1 MTVLDHTTER
11 FFEGYLTVEMKDRQ
25 GEITVV
31 DELYKCLPI
40 WMDRGAPITDTHSN
54 RVVGKGINFMKTTV
68 ESEGVTY
75 PAIKITGKIHK
86 DYELDADIWEKI
98 KSGEY
103 KGLSFGGATKSN
115 RTPKVMKDGS
125 IAYELKD
132 LEHYEVAVCRDPAV
146 PLALITDYNPLA
158 KALTNGEDIGNGK
171 MKIKCGK
178 FGCYVTK
185 VDLDKGED
193 FSNADLLTG
202 TSTQDIDAG
211 GMGKNN
217 KLKPTKLDGGL
228 PDLKTTIKIEAATTG
243 AGTGVRG
250 LGNTEAQNQNSPE
263 DNTIQNTVTVGDK
276 EDITK
281 IVGEV
286 LAGAGRALATGAKF
300 VGDVA
305 DGAAKVTV
313 DETLDADILGT
324 DTVENTD
331 KSTARSLVGATIEAI
346 DDSSPDTTE
355 PEFADKK
362 MTYRNT
368 PANVE
373 MTYPE
378 EGEDVWDS
386 KQQKEVKEDKTPKRS
401 NQLES
406 KSGYETNQ
414 HNVKLGEE
422 SIPKKQP
429 KTINTI

>member
-1 MTVLDHTTER
+1 MTVLDHTTDR

-54 RVVGKGINFMKTTV
+54 RVVGKGINFMKTTF

-86 DYELDADIWEKI
+86 NYELDADIWDKI

-103 KGLSFGGATKSN
+103 KGLSFGGATKTN

-125 IAYELKD
+125 VAYELKD

-158 KALTNGEDIGNGK
+158 KALTKGEDIGNGK
-171 MKIKCGK
+171 MKIKCDK
-178 FGCYVTK
+178 FGCYVQK
-185 VDLDKGED
+185 INLSKGED
-193 FSNADLLTG
+193 FSNADLTTG

-211 GMGKNN
+211 GIGR

-228 PDLKTTIKIEAATTG
+228 PDLKTAADPIG
-243 AGTGVRG
+243 NSAGTGVRG
-250 LGNTEAQNQNSPE
+250 LGDFESSNQNAPE
-263 DNTIQNTVTVGDK
+263 DNTVQNTVTVGDK

-281 IVGEV
+281 IVGAL
-286 LAGAGRALATGAKF
+286 LAGAGRVLASGAKVVGEI

-305 DGAAKVTV
+305 EGAAKETV
-313 DETLDADILGT
+313 DQTLGT

-331 KSTARSLVGATIEAI
+331 KSTARSLVGATIEAV

-355 PEFADKK
+355 PEIADKSEHSERWDK
-362 MTYRNT
+362 KERSI
-368 PANVE
+368 E
-373 MTYPE
+373 ISE
-378 EGEDVWDS
+378 ELGKKSRETGKYINEIDDD
-386 KQQKEVKEDKTPKRS
+386 E
-401 NQLES
+401 LETL

-414 HNVKLGEE
+414 HNIKLGEE
-422 SIPKKQP
+422 SQP
-429 KTINTI
+429 KDTKHK